1 MRKIFTTLAFTLC
14 LTAMVSCGDD
24 KQTDNN
30 TITNKYTNKI
40 EQRSSSI
47 SNATIKNKAESIVRR
62 SIKATKNDHYSEF
75 NRIVQE
81 EKDFLNKLTQ
91 EQIRYYRQCALE
103 YGNKMMNNY

>member
-1 MRKIFTTLAFTLC
+1 MKKIFATLAFTLC
-14 LTAMVSCGDD
+14 LTAMVSCGED

-30 TITNKYTNKI
+30 TINKT

-103 YGNKMMNNY
+103 YGNKMKYNY

>member
-1 MRKIFTTLAFTLC
+1 MKKIFATLAFTLC
-14 LTAMVSCGDD
+14 LTAMVSCGED

-30 TITNKYTNKI
+30 TINKT

-62 SIKATKNDHYSEF
+62 SIKATKNDHYSEL

-103 YGNKMMNNY
+103 YGNKMNNNY

>member
-1 MRKIFTTLAFTLC
+1 MKKIFATLAFTLC
-14 LTAMVSCGDD
+14 LTAMVSCGED

-30 TITNKYTNKI
+30 TINKT

-103 YGNKMMNNY
+103 YGNKMKNNY

>member
-1 MRKIFTTLAFTLC
+1 MKMRQIFATLAFTLC
-14 LTAMVSCGDD
+14 LTAMVSCGED

-30 TITNKYTNKI
+30 TINKT

-103 YGNKMMNNY
+103 YGNKMKYNY